1 MDQQQDLTVR
11 TPMVVKAVENFGI
24 PAMIRFDF
32 WSRLVAALSMTLL
45 FAVPAGLAH
54 AAEKPPIL
62 LAVNAEYGVQGSQTA
77 QSIEKGVRVAAA
89 EINAAGGLL
98 GGRMIEVI
106 QRDDRG
112 LPARAI
118 DHLRELAENPDVTAV
133 FCGRFSPVALELAP
147 VANQKQM
154 LLLDPWAAADGITKA
169 AGKPNYVFRLS
180 LTDTW
185 AMDAML
191 RHALNRKLDRLAV
204 FLPNTS
210 WGRSS
215 EAAIASFARKHPNLH
230 IAINWYNWGDVEFS
244 DKLAR
249 ARADGMKALL
259 MVANEAEGSLLVK
272 QMAALPAGSRLP
284 IISHWGIAGG
294 NFAGMVGPALN
305 EVDLSVVQTFSF
317 ASARGARAKQVA
329 RIYAGLFGDSPA
341 KMHAQVGFAH
351 AYDLTH
357 LLAKAI
363 SLAGSTRRP
372 EVRDALERLPEY
384 EGLVRR
390 YKRAFTASNHEA
402 LDRNQVFM
410 ARFLADSTLAPLK

>member
-1 MDQQQDLTVR
+1 MTLFNSWR
-11 TPMVVKAVENFGI
+11 A
-24 PAMIRFDF
+24 
-32 WSRLVAALSMTLL
+32 RLAALAMTLF
-45 FAVPAGLAH
+45 FAAPASLVH

-89 EINAAGGLL
+89 EINAVGGLL

-147 VANQKQM
+147 IANQKQM

-169 AGKPNYVFRLS
+169 AGRPNYVFRLS

-204 FLPNTS
+204 FLPNTA

-215 EAAIASFARKHPNLH
+215 EAAIAGFARKHPNLH

-259 MVANEAEGSLLVK
+259 MVANEAEGSMLVK

-305 EVDLSVVQTFSF
+305 QVDLAVVQTFSF
-317 ASARGARAKQVA
+317 ASDSGPRAKQVA
-329 RIYAGLFGDSPA
+329 RTYAGLFGDSPV

-363 SLAGSTRRP
+363 SLAGNTRRP
-372 EVRDALERLPEY
+372 EVRDALERLPGY
-384 EGLVRR
+384 DGLVRR

-410 ARFLADSTLAPLK
+410 ARFLADGTLAPLK

>member
-1 MDQQQDLTVR
+1 
-11 TPMVVKAVENFGI
+11 
-24 PAMIRFDF
+24 
-32 WSRLVAALSMTLL
+32 
-45 FAVPAGLAH
+45 
-54 AAEKPPIL
+54 
-62 LAVNAEYGVQGSQTA
+62 
-77 QSIEKGVRVAAA
+77 
-89 EINAAGGLL
+89 
-98 GGRMIEVI
+98 
-106 QRDDRG
+106 
-112 LPARAI
+112 
-118 DHLRELAENPDVTAV
+118 
-133 FCGRFSPVALELAP
+133 
-147 VANQKQM
+147 
-154 LLLDPWAAADGITKA
+154 
-169 AGKPNYVFRLS
+169 
-180 LTDTW
+180 
-185 AMDAML
+185 
-191 RHALNRKLDRLAV
+191 
-204 FLPNTS
+204 
-210 WGRSS
+210 
-215 EAAIASFARKHPNLH
+215 
-230 IAINWYNWGDVEFS
+230 
-244 DKLAR
+244 
-249 ARADGMKALL
+249 
-259 MVANEAEGSLLVK
+259 
-272 QMAALPAGSRLP
+272 MAALPAGSRLP

-305 EVDLSVVQTFSF
+305 EVDLSVVQNFSF